1 MFKEIWNFISGKGAS
16 VISSIEETVDEYIY
30 TNEEKFRSKEDSD
43 RFRAELKLRLAE
55 MNQQLV
61 SSEQNFRLEI
71 EKLVHQR
78 ERQMEDTYRQHLNN
92 SKDVVL
98 AELKQDDKFTKRAR
112 PTVVYAG
119 LFFILL
125 ELLGLRI
132 TVLSLLGSPEYIVT
146 SSSEVFGSFM
156 WVWGGV
162 VGVYAAGRSAEKRGK
177 VSRLTELATGSGRQK
192 VQDQLKSIED
202 AFTWSK

>member
-112 PTVVYAG
+112 PMVVYAG

-177 VSRLTELATGSGRQK
+177 VSRLTELATGSGKQK

>member
-55 MNQQLV
+55 MNQQLTD
-61 SSEQNFRLEI
+61 SEQNFRLEI
-71 EKLVHQR
+71 EKMMRQR
-78 ERQMEDTYRQHLNN
+78 EQQIEETYRQHLSN

-98 AELKQDDKFTKRAR
+98 AELNQDDLFTKRAR
-112 PTVVYAG
+112 PMVVYAG
-119 LFFILL
+119 LVFILL
-125 ELLGLRI
+125 EVLGLRI
-132 TVLSLLGSPEYIVT
+132 FVLDAIQASDAIV
-146 SSSEVFGSFM
+146 SSSSDVFGSFM

-177 VSRLTELATGSGRQK
+177 VSRLTEMATGSGKQK
-192 VQDQLKSIED
+192 VQEQLKSIED